1 MEINKEKIFEN
12 FFAEAKINLTR
23 EEKNYLYNLTNLI
36 CNTSV
41 NSIMNL
47 SEKQTFV
54 LRKRLGVF
62 DDGII
67 QSLRLI
73 GENLDEPKSTEAIRM
88 ILKKSYRMSL
98 VYIHRM
104 ISAEKSKI
112 YEEHIRIQKGDVL
125 DTPIEDL
132 NLSIRAFNLIK
143 RIGIST
149 IGDLIKLSTDN
160 LQFMT
165 RMSCK
170 NLCYEIVESIHNR
183 GLLFVDEISTNEV
196 CDEETS
202 KQSNGTIKK

>member
-1 MEINKEKIFEN
+1 MEINKKKIFEN

-54 LRKRLGVF
+54 LRKRLSVF

-73 GENLDEPKSTEAIRM
+73 GENLDEPKSIEAIRM
-88 ILKKSYRMSL
+88 ILKKSYRMTL

-112 YEEHIRIQKGDVL
+112 YEEHIVFI
-125 DTPIEDL
+125 
-132 NLSIRAFNLIK
+132 
-143 RIGIST
+143 
-149 IGDLIKLSTDN
+149 
-160 LQFMT
+160 
-165 RMSCK
+165 
-170 NLCYEIVESIHNR
+170 
-183 GLLFVDEISTNEV
+183 
-196 CDEETS
+196 
-202 KQSNGTIKK
+202 

>member
-12 FFAEAKINLTR
+12 FSAEAKIDLTP

-62 DDGII
+62 DEGII

-73 GENLDEPKSTEAIRM
+73 GENLDGPKSTEAIRM

-112 YEEHIRIQKGDVL
+112 YEEHIRSQKGDVL

-132 NLSIRAFNLIK
+132 NLSIRALNSIK
-143 RIGIST
+143 RKGIST

-160 LQFMT
+160 LQFMI
-165 RMSCK
+165 RMSK

>member
-1 MEINKEKIFEN
+1 MEINKGKIFEN
-12 FFAEAKINLTR
+12 FFAETKINLTQ

-36 CNTSV
+36 CDTSV

-73 GENLDEPKSTEAIRM
+73 GENLDEPKSIEAIRM
-88 ILKKSYRMSL
+88 ILKKSYRMTL
-98 VYIHRM
+98 AYIHKM
-104 ISAEKSKI
+104 ISLEKSKI
-112 YEEHIRIQKGDVL
+112 YEEHIRSQNSDVL

-132 NLSIRAFNLIK
+132 DLSIRAFNSIK

-165 RMSCK
+165 KMSK
-170 NLCYEIVESIHNR
+170 NLCYEIVKSIHNR
-183 GLLFVDEISTNEV
+183 GLLFADEIYTNEV
-196 CDEETS
+196 CDEKTS